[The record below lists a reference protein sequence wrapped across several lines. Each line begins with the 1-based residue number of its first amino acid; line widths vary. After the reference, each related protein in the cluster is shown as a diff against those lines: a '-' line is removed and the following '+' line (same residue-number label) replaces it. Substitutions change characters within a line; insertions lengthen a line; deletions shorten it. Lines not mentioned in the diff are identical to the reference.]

1 MKASLTQNFFALIH
15 CLKGH
20 SRLMAILQRER
31 ERERERERQRERE
44 GKTGVHKGTKLDEL
58 TAETETGIEIVGVRK
73 RHTHICIEDEVKIII
88 LVDSKADEAM
98 LSVTCAHRKV

>member
-1 MKASLTQNFFALIH
+1 MKASLTQNFFCFNPLSKKTLQIN
-15 CLKGH
+15 GH
-20 SRLMAILQRER
+20 STER
-31 ERERERERQRERE
+31 ERERERERE

-58 TAETETGIEIVGVRK
+58 TVETETDIEIVGVRK

>member
-1 MKASLTQNFFALIH
+1 MKASLTQNFFCFNPLSKKTLQIN
-15 CLKGH
+15 GH
-20 SRLMAILQRER
+20 STERER
-31 ERERERERQRERE
+31 EREREREP
-44 GKTGVHKGTKLDEL
+44 KTGVHKGTKLDEL
-58 TAETETGIEIVGVRK
+58 TVETETDIEIVGVRK

>member
-1 MKASLTQNFFALIH
+1 MKASLTQNFFCFNPLSKKTLQIN
-15 CLKGH
+15 GH
-20 SRLMAILQRER
+20 STER
-31 ERERERERQRERE
+31 ERERERERE

-58 TAETETGIEIVGVRK
+58 TVETETDIEIVGVRK
-73 RHTHICIEDEVKIII
+73 SHTHICIEDEVKIII